1 MSDLPIVSVSELVS
15 AFKEVVETAL
25 PPCCVEGEVSNCRK
39 SPAGHWYLT
48 LKDENSELGAVIWR
62 STASRLKFEPKH
74 GLQVLAT
81 GSLQVYVARGSCQFI
96 IDRLMP
102 QGVGELELAFRQLK
116 EKLDADGLFDQE
128 RKRPLPAFPQR
139 IALITSPTSA
149 AVRDMIQ
156 VIMRRWPSASIVIL
170 PVPVQGP
177 GAAQRIANALNA
189 VNRVPDVD
197 VVITG
202 RGGGSLEDLW
212 AFNEEPVAR
221 AIADCPIP
229 VVSAVGHE
237 IDVTVADLVADVR
250 ALTPS
255 EAGELVVPGREELAG
270 ELRTLRNRLING
282 LRQKA
287 ERARLRLE
295 ALASNRVLTN
305 PQQHIRQQV
314 EQLDEL
320 ADRMTSTALRRL
332 ERERHTLAQ
341 TAGTLTALSP
351 LAVLAR
357 GYSMSYRMTGDESDG
372 NNSQRT
378 LLQDFREVRAGD
390 RMLTCLQNGQILSQ
404 VKSVLADG
412 QADVPPGTSS

>member
-1 MSDLPIVSVSELVS
+1 MSDLPIVSVSELVF

-48 LKDENSELGAVIWR
+48 LKDENSEIGAVIWR

-116 EKLDADGLFDQE
+116 EKLDADGLFDEE
-128 RKRPLPAFPQR
+128 RKRPLPTFPQR

-156 VIMRRWPSASIVIL
+156 VIMRRWPSANIVIL

-189 VNRVPDVD
+189 VDRIPDVD

-212 AFNEEPVAR
+212 AFNEEVVAR

-229 VVSAVGHE
+229 VVAAVGHE
-237 IDVTVADLVADVR
+237 TDVSIADMVADRR

-255 EAGELVVPGREELAG
+255 EAAELVVPSQI
-270 ELRTLRNRLING
+270 ELRQQVSQLAQRLERSVSGRIEHHRLQLEAIRSRSVFQRPMTLIDDR
-282 LRQKA
+282 RQRVDELA
-287 ERARLRLE
+287 ERAQRAIEL
-295 ALASNRVLTN
+295 
-305 PQQHIRQQV
+305 QV
-314 EQLDEL
+314 ERSQQRLAATAASLD
-320 ADRMTSTALRRL
+320 
-332 ERERHTLAQ
+332 
-341 TAGTLTALSP
+341 ALSP
-351 LAVLAR
+351 LKVLAR
-357 GYSMSYRMTGDESDG
+357 GYSLTTDSDG
-372 NNSQRT
+372 VLVSSTTSVEKRQT
-378 LLQDFREVRAGD
+378 LQTQMIDG
-390 RMLTCLQNGQILSQ
+390 TIT
-404 VKSVLADG
+404 SVV
-412 QADVPPGTSS
+412 QSVTQ

>member
-212 AFNEEPVAR
+212 AFNEEVVAR
-221 AIADCPIP
+221 AIADCTLP
-229 VVSAVGHE
+229 VVAAVGHE
-237 IDVTVADLVADVR
+237 TDVSIADMVADQR

-255 EAGELVVPGREELAG
+255 EAAELVVPSQVEL
-270 ELRTLRNRLING
+270 
-282 LRQKA
+282 
-287 ERARLRLE
+287 
-295 ALASNRVLTN
+295 
-305 PQQHIRQQV
+305 RQQV
-314 EQLDEL
+314 TQLAQRLERRVSGRIEHHRLQLEAIRSRSVFQRPMTLIDDRRQRVDEL
-320 ADRMTSTALRRL
+320 AEQTQRAIELQVERSQQRLAATAASLD
-332 ERERHTLAQ
+332 
-341 TAGTLTALSP
+341 ALSP
-351 LAVLAR
+351 LKVLAR
-357 GYSMSYRMTGDESDG
+357 GYSLTTDSEGALVSSVAPVETGQTLQTQLTDG
-372 NNSQRT
+372 TITSLVQNISQ
-378 LLQDFREVRAGD
+378 
-390 RMLTCLQNGQILSQ
+390 
-404 VKSVLADG
+404 
-412 QADVPPGTSS
+412 

>member
-96 IDRLMP
+96 IDRLIP
-102 QGVGELELAFRQLK
+102 QGMGELELAFRQLK

-128 RKRPLPAFPQR
+128 RKRPLPSFPQR

-156 VIMRRWPSASIVIL
+156 VITRRWPSSSIVIL
-170 PVPVQGP
+170 PVPVQGS
-177 GAAQRIANALNA
+177 GAAQRIAKALNA
-189 VNRVPDVD
+189 VDRVPDVD

-212 AFNEEPVAR
+212 PFNEEVVAR

-229 VVSAVGHE
+229 VVAAVGHE
-237 IDVTVADLVADVR
+237 TDVSIADMVADRR

-255 EAGELVVPGREELAG
+255 EAAELVVPSQVEL
-270 ELRTLRNRLING
+270 
-282 LRQKA
+282 
-287 ERARLRLE
+287 
-295 ALASNRVLTN
+295 
-305 PQQHIRQQV
+305 RQQV
-314 EQLDEL
+314 SQLAQQLERRVSGRIERHRLQLEAMRTRSVFQRPMTLIDDRRQQVDEL
-320 ADRMTSTALRRL
+320 AERTQRAMELQVERSQQRLAATAASLD
-332 ERERHTLAQ
+332 
-341 TAGTLTALSP
+341 ALSP
-351 LAVLAR
+351 LKVLAR
-357 GYSMSYRMTGDESDG
+357 GYSLTTDSEGVLVSSVVPVETGQTLQTQLTDG
-372 NNSQRT
+372 TITSLVQSISQ
-378 LLQDFREVRAGD
+378 
-390 RMLTCLQNGQILSQ
+390 
-404 VKSVLADG
+404 
-412 QADVPPGTSS
+412 